1 MNWGIIGIIVLVM
14 IALRA
19 LKPSMLVWLGAFWIA
34 IFCFLRFGFA
44 VPVPVS
50 VIKIYMAI
58 CSGSL
63 AAYVLADRQRLRE
76 VVDPLVAFMTEP
88 RHRVALVVVA
98 LAIPAFFAYQTYA
111 GLTREPSA
119 PNFPRTV
126 HPAAPPSIT
135 VHGVEID
142 LVTQNNPYRELET
155 SDPGAFAEHVAA
167 GKKVYY
173 QNCFYCHG
181 DTLAAD
187 GMFAHALNPIPTDFT
202 GPNVLPNFTESFFF
216 WRISKGGPGLPEEGG
231 PWDSAMPQWE
241 NFLETEDIWN
251 VILFL
256 YEQISTDQTKYRP
269 RALAEEH

>member
-1 MNWGIIGIIVLVM
+1 MNWGYIGIIVLVM

-19 LKPSMLVWLGAFWIA
+19 LKPGMLVWLAAWWLA
-34 IFCFLRFGFA
+34 VFCFLIFGFA
-44 VPVPVS
+44 VPIPVS

-58 CSGSL
+58 TSGSL
-63 AAYVLADRQRLRE
+63 AAYVFADRQRLRE
-76 VVDPLVAFMTEP
+76 VVDPLVNFMTEP
-88 RHRVALVVVA
+88 RYMLPLVLVALVIPGAFA
-98 LAIPAFFAYQTYA
+98 LGTWA
-111 GLTREPSA
+111 GLTKKPSA

-126 HPAAPPSIT
+126 HPAAPDSIT
-135 VHGVEID
+135 VHDVEIH

-155 SDPGAFAEHVAA
+155 SDPEAFAEHVAA

-241 NFLETEDIWN
+241 NFLETEDMWN